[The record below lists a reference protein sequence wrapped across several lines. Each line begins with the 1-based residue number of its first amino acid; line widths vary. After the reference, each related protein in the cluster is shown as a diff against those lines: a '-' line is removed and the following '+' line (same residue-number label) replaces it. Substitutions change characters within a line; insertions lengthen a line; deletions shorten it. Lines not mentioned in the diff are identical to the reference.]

1 MEKRKV
7 QKGTTRNIKK
17 KNISKSKK
25 AQIIK
30 LKRRKK
36 NRNRLILSVI
46 AISILVV
53 GINRFH
59 DNIPTITT
67 EEINSFIDEADKY
80 SRDKAQLNWKE
91 MASINVILST
101 EDFKVTDENIISEIS
116 NAMYIDD
123 TTERRSFEET
133 LDELMLTDKQKN
145 NAKEILNSLQ
155 DVSLRKKYNG
165 EDISKDEFIH
175 KLIEPSKKC
184 YEQYGILPSVVI
196 GQAILESQWGT
207 SELAARY
214 NNYYGIKA
222 DSSWNGAICN
232 YSTKENYN
240 DVIKAN
246 FRAYSTIE
254 ESVLDLGAFINNNS
268 RYREN
273 GFFNGKNYVEQAEA
287 LERAG
292 YATKKDE
299 NGTLIYADLLIQII
313 RENNLMLL
321 DSEV

>member
-7 QKGTTRNIKK
+7 QKRTRRNIKK

-36 NRNRLILSVI
+36 NRNRLILSMI

-53 GINRFH
+53 GINRFQ
-59 DNIPTITT
+59 DNIPSITT

-101 EDFKVTDENIISEIS
+101 EDFKVIDENIISEIS

-133 LDELMLTDKQKN
+133 LDKLMLTDKQKSK
-145 NAKEILNSLQ
+145 AKEILNSLQ

-207 SELAARY
+207 SELSTRY

-273 GFFNGKNYVEQAEA
+273 GFFNGKNYIEQAEA

-299 NGTLIYADLLIQII
+299 NGTLIYADLLIQVI

>member
-7 QKGTTRNIKK
+7 QKRTTRNIKK

-30 LKRRKK
+30 LRRRKR
-36 NRNRLILSVI
+36 NRNRLILSMI
-46 AISILVV
+46 AITILVV
-53 GINRFH
+53 GINRFR
-59 DNIPTITT
+59 DNIPSITT

-91 MASINVILST
+91 IASINVILST
-101 EDFKVTDENIISEIS
+101 EDFNVIDENIISEIS
-116 NAMYIDD
+116 NAMYIDG

-133 LDELMLTDKQKN
+133 LDKLMLTDKQKN
-145 NAKEILNSLQ
+145 KAKEILNSLQ

-207 SELAARY
+207 SELATRY

-254 ESVLDLGAFINNNS
+254 ESVIDLGAFINNNS

-292 YATKKDE
+292 YATVKDE